1 MYQYTVGDSAGRIAI
16 KYLPT
21 AFGQL
26 AFAWKLYNYG
36 LNDEIDPDKL
46 DEDVSWID
54 GDIVFSV
61 PRALK
66 TKDDLLIALQ
76 NNLTISFGA
85 AAITLNR
92 VREEINLPLPNPIVS
107 EEDQCVALIYQIRN
121 AFAHDIA
128 EPVWRVRE
136 RYRRKY
142 EFAGLTF
149 DLTSVDGKPFRYEH
163 IGGPNQFYMIKDFFS
178 QRFCGI

>member
-1 MYQYTVGDSAGRIAI
+1 M

-26 AFAWKLYNYG
+26 SFAWKLYNYG
-36 LNDEIDPDKL
+36 LNGEIDPDKL
-46 DEDVSWID
+46 DEDVSWQD
-54 GDIVFSV
+54 GGSLFVV
-61 PRALK
+61 PKSLE
-66 TKDDLLIALQ
+66 TEGDLVIALR
-76 NNLTISFGA
+76 NNLTIAFGA

-92 VREEINLPLPNPIVS
+92 VREEIGVSLPNPIIT

-136 RYRRKY
+136 RYRREY
-142 EFAGLTF
+142 GLGGLAI
-149 DLTSVDGKPFRYEH
+149 DLTDIDGQPFRYEH
-163 IGGPNQFYMIKDFFS
+163 IGGPGHFYLIKDFFS
-178 QRFCGI
+178 ERFGVI